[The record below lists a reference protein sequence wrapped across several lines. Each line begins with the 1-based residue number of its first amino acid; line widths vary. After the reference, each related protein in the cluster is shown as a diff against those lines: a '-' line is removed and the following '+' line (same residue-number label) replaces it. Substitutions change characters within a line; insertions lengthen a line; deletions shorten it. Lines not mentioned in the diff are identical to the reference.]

1 MCSKM
6 YSNSQ
11 TGYYP
16 VVLPVWRTI
25 WKNIREQ
32 KVQDQ
37 RKEEMVPTP
46 LLTWFKLFF
55 IKSLLFLSQGINMW
69 NQS

>member
-6 YSNSQ
+6 YSNSE

-16 VVLPVWRTI
+16 VVLPVWTI
-25 WKNIREQ
+25 WKNIKEQ

-55 IKSLLFLSQGINMW
+55 IKSLLVLSQGINMW